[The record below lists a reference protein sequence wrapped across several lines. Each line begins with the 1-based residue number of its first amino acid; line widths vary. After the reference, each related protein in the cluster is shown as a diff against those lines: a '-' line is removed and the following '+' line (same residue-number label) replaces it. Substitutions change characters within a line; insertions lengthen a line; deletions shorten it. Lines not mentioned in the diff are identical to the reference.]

1 LSSTLFDYEWQFLLQ
16 LITRIYN
23 TETYNDMCDTLLQ
36 QLKTL
41 IPYKSGIIFQTGR
54 ENGHAVLFNPIS
66 TENIDDSSA
75 HNFFTEGAYPHWNE
89 FIMTPYSMVFRQSD
103 IITAAKW
110 EKTRVFRDV
119 WHPKG
124 IYWGIFMSLVH
135 KDIPLSLVGIMRERP
150 ADDFTARDLYIMNI
164 LKDPLERKFHALS
177 EDKTKRLSGT
187 LSDRII
193 KSAANMGLTKRE
205 IEIASL
211 VCSGK
216 GSEEIC
222 QLLYITHAT
231 LSKHLSNIYSKTK
244 VKNRTQLFSL
254 FN

>member
-1 LSSTLFDYEWQFLLQ
+1 MV
-16 LITRIYN
+16 TRIYN
-23 TETYNDMCDTLLQ
+23 SETYGDMCDTLLQ

-41 IPYKSGIIFQTGR
+41 IPYNTGIIFQTGR
-54 ENGHAVLFNPIS
+54 ENGHPVLFNPIS
-66 TENIDDSSA
+66 TEHLDDSSA

-89 FIMTPYSMVFRQSD
+89 FIMAPYSMVFRQSD
-103 IITAAKW
+103 IITSAKW
-110 EKTRVFRDV
+110 EKTRVFKDV
-119 WHPKG
+119 WQPKG
-124 IYWGIFMSLVH
+124 VYWGIFMSLIH
-135 KDIPLSLVGIMRERP
+135 KDVPLSLIGIMRERE

-164 LKDPLERKFHALS
+164 LKDSLERKFNSLA

-187 LSDRII
+187 LSDRIV

-205 IEIASL
+205 IEIVSL
-211 VCSGK
+211 ICGGK

-231 LSKHLSNIYSKTK
+231 LSKHLSNIYAKTK

-254 FN
+254 FT